1 MAQPI
6 YPCFWFNNQ
15 AKEAAVFHC
24 SLFEG
29 ATITAEN
36 PLVVMMELNGQKY
49 MHLNG
54 GPMFNITPAISMFVT
69 CETDQEIESLWEK
82 LSHEGEALMPLGTYP
97 WSEKYAWVKDKFGL
111 TWQLMLGQVPP
122 HGQKIHPVFLFS
134 SEQYGKARA
143 ALNHYAA
150 IFPNSILHEQQLYTA
165 GEGQPEGNLK
175 FGHFNLNG
183 AFFAAMDGPGDNTF
197 SEGFSLVVN
206 CDTQDEIDHYWN
218 ALSEGGYESQC
229 GWLKD
234 QFGVSW
240 QIVPTVF
247 GQLMSDPEK
256 SERVVQAFMK
266 MKKMDI
272 ATLENA

>member
-15 AKEAAVFHC
+15 AKEAASFYC

-29 ATITAEN
+29 ATITSEN
-36 PLVVMMELNGQKY
+36 PLVVIMELNGKKY

-54 GPMFNITPAISMFVT
+54 GPMFSITPAISMFVT
-69 CETDQEIESLWEK
+69 CETDQEIERLWEN
-82 LSHEGEALMPLGTYP
+82 LSREGSALMPLGSYP

-122 HGQKIHPVFLFS
+122 HGEKIHPSLLFS
-134 SEQYGKARA
+134 NDQYGKARA
-143 ALNHYAA
+143 ALNQYAA
-150 IFPNSILHEQQLYTA
+150 IFPNSKLHEQQLYTA
-165 GEGQPEGNLK
+165 NEGQPEGNLK
-175 FGHFNLNG
+175 FAHFHLNG
-183 AFFAAMDGPGDNTF
+183 AFFSAMDGPGDNAFT
-197 SEGFSLVVN
+197 EGFSLVVN
-206 CDTQDEIDHYWN
+206 CDTQEEIDHYWN
-218 ALSEGGYESQC
+218 ALTEGGTESQC

-234 QFGVSW
+234 RFGVSW
-240 QIVPTVF
+240 QIIPTVL
-247 GQLMSDPEK
+247 GKLMSDPEK
-256 SERVVQAFMK
+256 SGRVVQAFMK